1 MNLTT
6 LGERRIRGDL
16 IETFKVVT
24 GKVKYGQD
32 MFKLSRS
39 GHNIISKINN
49 SVAREISKIRKSF
62 LPERIRNYWN
72 NLPLYVEM
80 SENVLDFKINLEK
93 FNSQSVNSSFNNF
106 WEVSNMIIDKNRRES
121 KISRK

>member
-32 MFKLSRS
+32 IFKLSRS

-49 SVAREISKIRKSF
+49 SVA
-62 LPERIRNYWN
+62 
-72 NLPLYVEM
+72 
-80 SENVLDFKINLEK
+80 
-93 FNSQSVNSSFNNF
+93 
-106 WEVSNMIIDKNRRES
+106 
-121 KISRK
+121 